1 MRGILEIPEL
11 CALDGQAG
19 LIRIPNQIDV
29 PVTPR
34 VLRILDTVE
43 FQRLKQI
50 SQLGMV
56 SFVYPA
62 ANHNRFEHSL
72 GVYRN
77 SLLFLRQFARQ
88 EKFTSL
94 VSSRDAEVLILAA
107 LLHDVGHWPYC
118 HPIEDIQI
126 EGLRS
131 HESFASEYIKRDS
144 IASCLK
150 EDWQVEPQAVID
162 VINKKKDSPVQAVLS
177 SILSGP
183 IDIDKLDY
191 LYRDSLH
198 AGVPYGQNFD
208 ALRLIRSL
216 CLNENSDR
224 LAITS
229 KGRTAAELMV
239 FARYVMF
246 SEVYWHHAV
255 RSATAMFQRAFF
267 LWHQQV
273 SGTAEFD
280 GLVNQMFES
289 SEFKMIE
296 LMIDSLNGAAK
307 DSSESEKGSAKS
319 LLEKLFGPNRQLY
332 KRVAN
337 YSFNENELIYK
348 KIAQKPYGWLVACS
362 EKLVGLIENETA
374 KAVDANAILI
384 DAPPVGLEVQF
395 NVDVYYSKT
404 DSYRKL
410 GEVSPV
416 VNTLAKQQFDDFVK
430 QVRIFASKEVVPIV
444 KMVDLDSLIKVAI
457 GEVFE
462 FGGPGA

>member
-1 MRGILEIPEL
+1 MNSILEIPEVR
-11 CALDGQAG
+11 ALDGPSG

-34 VLRILDTVE
+34 LMRLIDTAE
-43 FQRLKQI
+43 FQRLTRI

-77 SLLFLRQFARQ
+77 ALLFLRQFAHQ
-88 EKFTSL
+88 ERFTN
-94 VSSRDAEVLILAA
+94 VVTARDATLLILAA
-107 LLHDVGHWPYC
+107 LLHDIGHWPFC
-118 HPIEDIQI
+118 HPIEDISI
-126 EGLRS
+126 KGLPT
-131 HESFASEYIKRDS
+131 HENFATEYITRES

-150 EDWQVEPQAVID
+150 EDWDVTPEEVID
-162 VINKKKDSPVQAVLS
+162 VINRKKDTPAQAVVS

-183 IDIDKLDY
+183 IDIDKMDY

-216 CLNENSDR
+216 CLNEAGDR
-224 LAITS
+224 LAITQ

-255 RSATAMFQRAFF
+255 RSATAMFQRAFY
-267 LWHQQV
+267 LWHQAKLAQ
-273 SGTAEFD
+273 SSNQSEFSNATAI
-280 GLVNQMFES
+280 MFEL
-289 SEFKMIE
+289 SETEM
-296 LMIDSLNGAAK
+296 LMQMKADVVGTQA
-307 DSSESEKGSAKS
+307 EG
-319 LLEKLFGPNRQLY
+319 LLDDLFGKKRNLY

-337 YSFNENELIYK
+337 YSFAENEPLYRA
-348 KIAQKPYGWLVACS
+348 IAQKPYQWLVLAS
-362 EKLVGLIENETA
+362 ERLCELVGQKLGREISPLS
-374 KAVDANAILI
+374 ILI

-395 NVDVYYSKT
+395 NVDVFYSNT
-404 DSYRKL
+404 NSYRKL
-410 GEVSPV
+410 GDVSPV
-416 VNTLAKQQFDDFVK
+416 VNTLARRQFDDFVK
-430 QVRIFASKEVVPIV
+430 QVRIFVKPELKADVLNLDLNTLVGELV
-444 KMVDLDSLIKVAI
+444 KMNWES
-457 GEVFE
+457 
-462 FGGPGA
+462 